1 MLFIDNEV
9 QRQILTIEDCINAQE
24 IAFKELS
31 TGEATHRPRIDVYSP
46 SERTDAYW
54 RWGSMEGVSQ
64 ALGVFATRMKSDI
77 LTWPVGEDGNWTEE
91 KHNTRPGLF
100 CGLVFLFSTRNGE
113 PLAILNDGIIQHMRV
128 GAAAGLGA
136 KYLARANS
144 RVVGMLG
151 SGGMARTSLQAFC
164 AVRGIERVHVYSP
177 TREHRE
183 GYAAEMREELGVDV
197 VAVDSPK
204 EAVGG
209 ADIVCFA
216 TDGMRAAVSGDWL
229 EPGMHVTN
237 PGRGMGLE
245 VLERAEVI
253 IRQGVGSAP
262 PVDEELRRG
271 RGYSTG
277 TPEELARLPDEGALR
292 SFSRTKYPTF
302 PDLAAGTVEGRTSDD
317 QITVYLDVGNQ
328 GLQFAACGSI
338 VYEKAKERGLGHE
351 VPTEWF
357 LQDIRD

>member
-9 QRQILTIEDCINAQE
+9 QRQILTIDDCINAQE

-31 TGEATHRPRIDVYSP
+31 TGEATHRATHRRLLTVGAHG
-46 SERTDAYW
+46 R
-54 RWGSMEGVSQ
+54 VL
-64 ALGVFATRMKSDI
+64 ALGLHGGRQPGAGVFAIRMKSDI

-164 AVRGIERVHVYSP
+164 AVRGIERVQVYSP

-183 GYAAEMREELGVDV
+183 GYAAEMREQLGVDV
-197 VAVDSPK
+197 VAVDGPRD
-204 EAVGG
+204 AVDG

-229 EPGMHVTN
+229 EPGNARHQ
-237 PGRGMGLE
+237 PRSGHGSRGARKGRGHHP
-245 VLERAEVI
+245 A
-253 IRQGVGSAP
+253 
-262 PVDEELRRG
+262 G
-271 RGYSTG
+271 RGQRAT
-277 TPEELARLPDEGALR
+277 
-292 SFSRTKYPTF
+292 
-302 PDLAAGTVEGRTSDD
+302 
-317 QITVYLDVGNQ
+317 
-328 GLQFAACGSI
+328 
-338 VYEKAKERGLGHE
+338 RG
-351 VPTEWF
+351 
-357 LQDIRD
+357 